1 MSDIL
6 KKKTHRALIFCGENM
21 WSSDHKK
28 ITWGG
33 GWHKSSP
40 KANVSCA
47 VHEVIFFSKSTT
59 SMIHLTD
66 SVCAQQLWRNRG
78 KKGKEGI
85 SIKLY
90 QKVSLVLYLCILNRN
105 IKMDIAQ
112 FRQHIHTKNN
122 IEKKYAR
129 LIYVFCLYHYKQSK
143 SWNDHFFLF
152 KGYIKSLTWFKGHY
166 KLKEINGKQNAKEKI
181 LKHHSLTFWYV
192 LAFFFTAAN
201 IKVITFEHIHF
212 FTAFSCFHIPVTVFF
227 FLQLSV
233 VFTFQ

>member
-1 MSDIL
+1 
-6 KKKTHRALIFCGENM
+6 
-21 WSSDHKK
+21 
-28 ITWGG
+28 
-33 GWHKSSP
+33 
-40 KANVSCA
+40 
-47 VHEVIFFSKSTT
+47 
-59 SMIHLTD
+59 MIHVTD
-66 SVCAQQLWRNRG
+66 SVCAQQLCRKRG
-78 KKGKEGI
+78 KIGKEGI

-90 QKVSLVLYLCILNRN
+90 QKVCLVLYLCILNRN

-166 KLKEINGKQNAKEKI
+166 KLKEINGKQNVKEKI

-192 LAFFFTAAN
+192 LAFFYCSQHQSYYVWT
-201 IKVITFEHIHF
+201 HIF
-212 FTAFSCFHIPVTVFF
+212 FTAFSCFHIPITVYF